1 MATED
6 RAKDSEEA
14 RAAADEAERAA
25 EEHAAEPQEQTAA
38 PQDDRPDLLIK
49 LQERKRRHQ
58 ERGRLHRLAVVAL
71 GAMLIPV
78 GAFLSAPGV
87 PGPGF
92 AVILLGISFL
102 ALEFDPAERFL
113 ERVIVW
119 GDRVADRAQVATPR
133 EKAIAAVVGAIVL
146 AGCVAIV
153 LLWDVPF
160 VPVL

>member
-1 MATED
+1 M
-6 RAKDSEEA
+6 
-14 RAAADEAERAA
+14 AA
-25 EEHAAEPQEQTAA
+25 EEHAAEPE
-38 PQDDRPDLLIK
+38 DDRPELLVK

-58 ERGRLHRLAVVAL
+58 ARGRLHRLAVVAL
-71 GAMLIPV
+71 GVMLIPI
-78 GAFLSAPGV
+78 GMFLSAPGV

-119 GDRVADRAQVATPR
+119 GDRVGDRVKVATPR
-133 EKAIAAVVGAIVL
+133 EKGIAAVLIVATL
-146 AGCVAIV
+146 AAAVAV
-153 LLWDVPF
+153 VVLWDVPL